1 MLKKIIIYVLVILFS
16 SSLSIPQNLEI
27 IDGWYYI
34 NGEKFFV
41 KGIGYETHTRPGQ
54 VPWVYSFNPDLIQF
68 DLNRIKSAGFNT
80 IRTWGALT
88 EEELQIVEQSGLKI
102 IFGIWI
108 DPQGNF
114 SDTNFVAQ
122 VYNHV
127 NDVLNYSA
135 NYNSIIG
142 YLIMNEPQVQHIYNV
157 GAQSLLNLWNQ
168 IINLIHNRHP
178 GIPVSFSNTMIGDY
192 INMEIFDFAA
202 YNAYIYNPVTISN
215 SHGYSG
221 FLNYLKENRAD
232 NMPFIITE
240 YGLSVSPGDTNNG
253 YGYGGNT
260 IEQQATGNLLMYR
273 GLIDADAQGNCV
285 FQYHDGW
292 WKGGNEYVHDPNP
305 EEWFGLIEFS
315 GLNDIYGSPRP
326 VWEMYGKYNKAI
338 ITNPKNE
345 HIYKNV
351 IPLEFFLTNEVASF
365 NVVMND
371 SILYSNSINSSHY
384 LDEFVLNLDDD
395 IKDVTLDFHFFDSN
409 TDTIKSESIS
419 ILYTKNDIE
428 LPSLTIETLGS
439 FVPGSR
445 NYVQMKVVTNS
456 LFSIDNNKIDY
467 VLHPHIGFDPGIVK
481 SNLLTFNDSI
491 CIQFGYFDVPAET
504 KVATFAAGITI
515 RHGDFT
521 KRIADQEILFVD
533 SWADPIASPELITG
547 IKYSDFI
554 SSEKVKTPR
563 LYQNFPNPFNPI
575 TVIRYSIPY
584 SGVVKLRI
592 HDILGREISTLVN
605 TYKNSGDYEAELNM
619 KDYPSGVYFYT
630 LSSGDFTE
638 TKKILLVR

>member
-1 MLKKIIIYVLVILFS
+1 MLKKIVCCILVILFS
-16 SSLSIPQNLEI
+16 FSLSIAQNLEI

-88 EEELQIVEQSGLKI
+88 EEELQIIDESGLKI

-122 VYNHV
+122 AYNHV
-127 NDVLNYSA
+127 NDVLAYSP

-157 GAQSLLNLWNQ
+157 GAQSLLNLWNK

-192 INMEIFDFAA
+192 INMGIFDFAA

-221 FLNYLKENRAD
+221 FLNYLKENRAND
-232 NMPFIITE
+232 MPFIITE
-240 YGLSVSPGDTNNG
+240 YGLSVSPGDTNSG

-260 IEQQATGNLLMYR
+260 VEQQAAGNLLMYR
-273 GLIDADAQGNCV
+273 ELIDADAQGNCV

-292 WKGGNEYVHDPNP
+292 WKGGNEFVHDPSP

-315 GLNDIYGSPRP
+315 GLNDIYGTPRP
-326 VWEMYGKYNKAI
+326 VWGMYEKYNKAI
-338 ITNPKNE
+338 ITNPKNG
-345 HIYKNV
+345 HIYKNI
-351 IPLEFFLTNEVASF
+351 IPLEFFLTNEAASF
-365 NVVMND
+365 NIVMND
-371 SILYSNSINSSHY
+371 TILYSNSINSNHY
-384 LDEFVLNLDDD
+384 LDELILNFDDD
-395 IKDVTLDFHFFDSN
+395 IKDITLDFHFFNSN

-419 ILYTKNDIE
+419 VLYTKNEIE
-428 LPSLTIETLGS
+428 LPGLAIETPGS

-445 NYVQMKVVTNS
+445 NYLQMRVVTNS
-456 LFSIDNNKIDY
+456 LFSIDDNKIDY
-467 VLHPHIGFDPGIVK
+467 VLHPHIGFDPGIAK
-481 SNLLTFNDSI
+481 SSLMTFNDSTWS
-491 CIQFGYFDVPAET
+491 QVGYFDVPAET
-504 KVATFAAGITI
+504 KVATFAVGITI
-515 RHGDFT
+515 RHGNFI
-521 KRIADQEILFVD
+521 KRIADQKILFAG
-533 SWADPIASPELITG
+533 SWADPIVSPELITG
-547 IKYSDFI
+547 IDNYDLRSA
-554 SSEKVKTPR
+554 ERLETPK
-563 LYQNFPNPFNPI
+563 LFQNFPNPFNPL
-575 TVIRYSIPY
+575 TFIRYSIPQ
-584 SGVVKLRI
+584 GGAVELKI

-605 TYKNSGDYEAELNM
+605 TYKNSGDYEVELNM
-619 KDYPSGVYFYT
+619 KDYPGGVYFYT
-630 LSSGDFTE
+630 LSFGDFTE
-638 TKKILLVR
+638 TKKILLMK